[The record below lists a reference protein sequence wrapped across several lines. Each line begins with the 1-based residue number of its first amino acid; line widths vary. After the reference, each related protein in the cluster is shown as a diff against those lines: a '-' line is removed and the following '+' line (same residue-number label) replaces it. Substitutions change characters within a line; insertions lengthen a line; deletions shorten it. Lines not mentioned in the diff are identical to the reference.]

1 MNSKKQRLIWILA
14 ILLIA
19 AAAITTTVV
28 YNTDAKDEG
37 ADSML
42 YPDLNQVKVDQVP
55 DDFDVDNQPMLGNKN
70 APIQIVEFADYKCL
84 YCKLWTETVF
94 PVVKEQFIDTGK
106 ASFVYLDFSFLGP
119 DSHLAALAGETLFQQ
134 NPEFFWKYHALMTA
148 RQGDESTE
156 WATYEFIVDLVAKEI
171 PEVDM
176 KLFKQELKEQK
187 YIVNVKKDFE
197 IGRKHDVGGTPT
209 IFINGKLYEEPTIEQ
224 IQSIID
230 GL

>member
-1 MNSKKQRLIWILA
+1 MNNKKKRLIWILA

-19 AAAITTTVV
+19 AAVITAVV
-28 YNTDAKDEG
+28 YSGNKDEVN
-37 ADSML
+37 DSMA
-42 YPDLNQVKVDQVP
+42 YPDLDKVQVDQVP
-55 DDFDVDNQPMLGNKN
+55 DDFDVDNQPMLGDKG
-70 APIQIVEFADYKCL
+70 APIQIVEFSDYKCP

-94 PVVKEQFIDTGK
+94 PLVKQQYIDTGK

-119 DSHLAALAGETLFQQ
+119 DSHLAALAGETLYQQ

-148 RQGDESTE
+148 QQGDESKE
-156 WATYEFIVDLVAKEI
+156 WATYDFIVNLVAKEI

-187 YIVNVKKDFE
+187 YIVNVKKDLE
-197 IGRKHDVGGTPT
+197 IGRKHGVGGTPT
-209 IFINGKLYEEPTIEQ
+209 IFINGKLYEEPTFEQ
-224 IQSIID
+224 IQSVID

>member
-1 MNSKKQRLIWILA
+1 MNSKKQRLIWVVAL
-14 ILLIA
+14 LLIA
-19 AAAITTTVV
+19 AVAIITTVV
-28 YNTDAKDEG
+28 YNTGNKEEVM
-37 ADSML
+37 DSML

-55 DDFDVDNQPMLGNKN
+55 DDFDVDNQPMLGDKD
-70 APIQIVEFADYKCL
+70 APIQIVEFSDYKCP

-94 PVVKEQFIDTGK
+94 PLVKQQYIDTGK

-134 NPEFFWKYHALMTA
+134 NAEFFWKYHALMTA
-148 RQGDESTE
+148 RQGDGSTE

-176 KLFKQELKEQK
+176 ELFKQELKEQK

-197 IGRKHDVGGTPT
+197 IGRKHGVEGAPT
-209 IFINGKLYEEPTIEQ
+209 IFINGKLYEEPKIER

>member
-1 MNSKKQRLIWILA
+1 MKSKNKRLLWVLA
-14 ILLIA
+14 IVVIA
-19 AAAITTTVV
+19 AAAIITTVV
-28 YNTDAKDEG
+28 YNTANKTEVVDM
-37 ADSML
+37 ML
-42 YPDLNQVKVDQVP
+42 YPDLNQVQVDQIP
-55 DDFDVDNQPMLGNKN
+55 EDFDVDNQPMLGDKN
-70 APIQIVEFADYKCL
+70 APVQIVEFADYKCP

-94 PVVKEQFIDTGK
+94 PLVKQQYIDTGK

-119 DSHLAALAGETLFQQ
+119 DSNLAALAGETLYQQ
-134 NPEFFWKYHALMTA
+134 NPEYFWKYHALMTA

-156 WATYEFIVDLVAKEI
+156 WATYEFIVNLVATEI

-176 KLFKQELKEQK
+176 ALFKQELKEQK
-187 YIVNVKKDFE
+187 YIVNVKRDFE

-230 GL
+230 GF